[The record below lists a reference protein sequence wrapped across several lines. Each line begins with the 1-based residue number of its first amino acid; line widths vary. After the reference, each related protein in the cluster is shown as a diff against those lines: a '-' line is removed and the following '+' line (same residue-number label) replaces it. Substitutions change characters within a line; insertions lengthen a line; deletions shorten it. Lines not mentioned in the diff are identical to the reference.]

1 MDGSGP
7 GWNRGESSPAEKVYI
22 PYILVIAL
30 CSCLLCVGKHDAD
43 HKGAL
48 QEFPEGDEEGRR
60 REVAHSLTILTPV
73 MTVLDPNNR
82 ASITI
87 YIRLVDGMVVAARI
101 FYLRRL
107 TSSMRGDP
115 RGAGPT
121 LQVRFE
127 ANDSSNAP

>member
-73 MTVLDPNNR
+73 MMTVLDPNNR

-107 TSSMRGDP
+107 TSMRGDP